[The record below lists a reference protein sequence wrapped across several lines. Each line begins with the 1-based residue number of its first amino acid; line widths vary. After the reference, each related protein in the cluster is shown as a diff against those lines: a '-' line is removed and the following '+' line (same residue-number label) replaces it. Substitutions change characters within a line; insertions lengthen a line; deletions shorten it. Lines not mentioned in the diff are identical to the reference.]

1 MAKLF
6 LIEEYLSFRESLQFT
21 KKLKNYLSDE
31 NYFELQ
37 EFLLANP
44 TKGDIIQ
51 GGSGLRKI
59 RWRSKGKGKSGGFRI
74 IYYFANA
81 QGYIYFL
88 DIYAK
93 NEKEN
98 LSKDQLKELSEL
110 AKEWL
115 KQ

>member
-1 MAKLF
+1 MSKIY

-21 KKLKNYLSDE
+21 KKLKDYLTDE

-37 EFLLANP
+37 EFLLVNP
-44 TKGDIIQ
+44 EKGDIIQ

-59 RWRSKGKGKSGGFRI
+59 RWRASGRGKSGGFRI
-74 IYYFANA
+74 IYYLATV
-81 QGYIYFL
+81 QGYVYFL

-93 NEKEN
+93 NQQED

>member
-1 MAKLF
+1 MSKLYLF
-6 LIEEYLSFRESLQFT
+6 EEYLSFRESLQFS
-21 KKLKNYLSDE
+21 KKLKNYLTDE

-44 TKGDIIQ
+44 EKGDIIQ

-59 RWRSKGKGKSGGFRI
+59 RWRAKGRGKSGGFRI
-74 IYYFANA
+74 IYYLATV
-81 QGYIYFL
+81 QGHIYFL

-93 NEKEN
+93 NEMED
-98 LSKDQLKELSEL
+98 LSKEQLKELSEL

>member
-1 MAKLF
+1 MPKLY

-21 KKLKNYLSDE
+21 KKLKGCLTDD

-44 TKGDIIQ
+44 TKGDIIPN
-51 GGSGLRKI
+51 GGGLRKI
-59 RWRSKGKGKSGGFRI
+59 RWRAAGRGKSGGFRV
-74 IYYFANA
+74 IYYLATA

-93 NEKEN
+93 NEKED
-98 LSKDQLKELSEL
+98 LSKEQLRQLSEL
-110 AKEWL
+110 AKKWL

>member
-1 MAKLF
+1 MPKIY

-21 KKLKNYLSDE
+21 KKLKNYLTDE
-31 NYFELQ
+31 DYFELQ

-44 TKGDIIQ
+44 AKGDIIQ

-59 RWRSKGKGKSGGFRI
+59 RWRATGRGKSGGFRV
-74 IYYFANA
+74 IYYLATA
-81 QGYIYFL
+81 QGFIYFL

-93 NEKEN
+93 NEMED
-98 LSKDQLKELSEL
+98 LSKDQLKELSGL

>member
-1 MAKLF
+1 MPKLF
-6 LIEEYLSFRESLQFT
+6 LIEQYLDFRESSQFT
-21 KKLKNYLSDE
+21 KKLHKYLTDE

-44 TKGDIIQ
+44 EKGDIIQ
-51 GGSGLRKI
+51 GGGGLRKI
-59 RWRSKGKGKSGGFRI
+59 RWRTGGRGKSGGVRI
-74 IYYFANA
+74 IYYLASS
-81 QGYIYFL
+81 QGCIYFF

-93 NEKEN
+93 NEMAD
-98 LSKDQLKELSEL
+98 LSKEQLKDLSAL

>member
-1 MAKLF
+1 MPKLF
-6 LIEEYLSFRESLQFT
+6 LIEEYLSFRESLQFS
-21 KKLKNYLSDE
+21 KKLKNYLTDE

-51 GGSGLRKI
+51 GGNGLRKI
-59 RWRSKGKGKSGGFRI
+59 RWRVKGRGKSGGFRV
-74 IYYFANA
+74 IYYLATA
-81 QGYIYFL
+81 EGYIYFL

-93 NEKEN
+93 NEKED
-98 LSKDQLKELSEL
+98 LSKEQLKELSEL
-110 AKEWL
+110 TKAWL